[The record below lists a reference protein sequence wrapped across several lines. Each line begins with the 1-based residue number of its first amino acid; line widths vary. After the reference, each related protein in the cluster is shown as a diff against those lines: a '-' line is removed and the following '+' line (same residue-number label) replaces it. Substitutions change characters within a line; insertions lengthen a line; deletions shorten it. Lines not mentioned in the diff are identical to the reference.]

1 MVTTGLLVKA
11 CRKRK
16 QGCTSK
22 MSFRVFEHA
31 PSRYASVAQESR
43 VRANAAGEELRPLF
57 GRTLLPSVLDRAIKG
72 EL

>member
-1 MVTTGLLVKA
+1 VKA

-22 MSFRVFEHA
+22 MSFRVVEHA
-31 PSRYASVAQESR
+31 PSRYYASVAQESR
-43 VRANAAGEELRPLF
+43 VRANAAGEELRL
-57 GRTLLPSVLDRAIKG
+57 RTLLPSVLRPSGGAFKG

>member
-22 MSFRVFEHA
+22 MSFRVVEHA
-31 PSRYASVAQESR
+31 PSRYYASVAQESR
-43 VRANAAGEELRPLF
+43 VRANAAGGGVALADVAAVRAATI
-57 GRTLLPSVLDRAIKG
+57 GRGV
-72 EL
+72 